1 MEKNFDFELSLVSTV
16 DRVTAMYNPCDLQI
30 IVKSHKE
37 LIKEASY
44 DLYLYDYTCTLMGH
58 TTCGISNRRHGLEK
72 DTFLVTMPIKRAWV
86 DGDYTLYLD
95 DGESLMK
102 QEFSL
107 KNTGGMEE
115 DMKIYLN
122 DEAKD
127 DEKLGR
133 AELLRC
139 IIDTARDYFM
149 DFSKSA
155 EDSLRSN
162 LWLAYQRGNLRDWT
176 EKDVKKYISD
186 TVAARF
192 MKRLE
197 KGVTPEQKDM
207 DIRDIACL
215 IEDDLELEVFNP
227 NVNPNPNEDDPSPTL
242 PREGEGSSC
251 DDGEDDDE
259 SFDHMLQ
266 EFIDGTGVFDLNDNG
281 TDNLS
286 PNDNANPNLNDDED
300 DEDDLNPFKEPK
312 VKFMVLPPLEN
323 PREEMEK
330 LVGCED
336 VKQRIEQLTTM
347 SKYNWLM
354 EKKNPEGKRHTVS
367 LHSLFL
373 GRPGT
378 GKTTVCKIMGGL
390 LRKAGAL
397 SIGHVVV
404 CTRKD
409 FIGKN
414 WGHEE
419 MVVKQAVEK
428 AQGGVLMIDE
438 AYLLCSEHPQDPG
451 RLVIPLLM
459 DVLADEKQ
467 RDIAI
472 VLCGYKDEMQ
482 RLIDLN
488 PGLTSRFPNAF
499 EFKDFTIDELL
510 EITQRRVKEYGYQ
523 FTRAAWRKY
532 RSVIEAAYQV
542 RDPKTWGNARFV
554 ANLLENIYM
563 HHAMRCMKH
572 KDSMDCE
579 HLLQITSADVQA
591 ISVSKP
597 KPRIGF

>member
-16 DRVTAMYNPCDLQI
+16 DEVTAMYNPCDLQI
-30 IVKSHKE
+30 TVKSHYKMIE
-37 LIKEASY
+37 EATF

-58 TTCGISNRRHGLEK
+58 ATCGKSNRRHGLEM
-72 DTFLVTMPIKRAWV
+72 DTFTVTMPIRRAWT

-95 DGESLMK
+95 NGDKLTE
-102 QEFSL
+102 QDFSL
-107 KNTGGMEE
+107 ENTGGMEE
-115 DMKIYLN
+115 DMKIHIN
-122 DEAKD
+122 DMAKD
-127 DEKLGR
+127 DEKLGKVG
-133 AELLRC
+133 LLRC
-139 IIDTARDYFM
+139 IIEKAHEYDM

-155 EDSLRSN
+155 EESLRSN
-162 LWLAYQRGNLRDWT
+162 LWMAFNKSSLRRWT
-176 EKDVKKYISD
+176 EKDVEIYIRD
-186 TVAARF
+186 IVLQRLI
-192 MKRLE
+192 KRLE
-197 KGVTPEQKDM
+197 KEPTAEHADIESMDVTLLME
-207 DIRDIACL
+207 
-215 IEDDLELEVFNP
+215 EDLDLEMLNP
-227 NVNPNPNEDDPSPTL
+227 NFNGNEDEDE
-242 PREGEGSSC
+242 R
-251 DDGEDDDE
+251 EDDDK
-259 SFDHMLQ
+259 SFDRLLQ
-266 EFIDGTGVFDLNDNG
+266 EFINGTGVFDLDHTEDTLNPETEAPSSARLSDSEEPSNPSDDDN
-281 TDNLS
+281 
-286 PNDNANPNLNDDED
+286 E
-300 DEDDLNPFKEPK
+300 EEEDLNPFKEPK
-312 VKFMVLPPLEN
+312 VKFLELPPLEN
-323 PREEMEK
+323 PREEMAK

-347 SKYNWLM
+347 SKYNRLM
-354 EKKNPEGKRHTVS
+354 ESKNPEGKRHTVS

-390 LRKAGAL
+390 LRKAGVL

-419 MVVKQAVEK
+419 MVVKQAVER

-472 VLCGYKDEMQ
+472 VLCGYRDEMQ

-488 PGLTSRFPNAF
+488 PGLTSRFPNVF

-510 EITQRRVKEYGYQ
+510 EITHRRVKEYGYQ

-532 RSVIEAAYQV
+532 RSVIEETYRV
-542 RDPKTWGNARFV
+542 RDAKTWGNARFV
-554 ANLLENIYM
+554 ANLLENMYM

-572 KDSMDCE
+572 KDSIDRK
-579 HLLQITSADVQA
+579 HLLQITPADVQP

-597 KPRIGF
+597 KPKIGF

>member
-30 IVKSHKE
+30 IVKSHNKMIE
-37 LIKEASY
+37 EATF

-58 TTCGISNRRHGLEK
+58 ATCGKSNRRHGLEM
-72 DTFLVTMPIKRAWV
+72 DTFTVTMPIRRAWT
-86 DGDYTLYLD
+86 DGDYTLYMD

-107 KNTGGMEE
+107 NNTGGMEE

-207 DIRDIACL
+207 DILDIACL

-227 NVNPNPNEDDPSPTL
+227 NVNPNPNPNEDDPSPTL

-259 SFDHMLQ
+259 SFDHLLQ
-266 EFIDGTGVFDLNDNG
+266 EFIDGTGVFDLNPN
-281 TDNLS
+281 
-286 PNDNANPNLNDDED
+286 PNDNANLNDDDD

-330 LVGCED
+330 MVGCED

-354 EKKNPEGKRHTVS
+354 ERKNPEGKRHMVS

-532 RSVIEAAYQV
+532 RSVIEAAYEV

-579 HLLQITSADVQA
+579 HLLQITPADVQA

>member
-1 MEKNFDFELSLVSTV
+1 M
-16 DRVTAMYNPCDLQI
+16 
-30 IVKSHKE
+30 
-37 LIKEASY
+37 
-44 DLYLYDYTCTLMGH
+44 
-58 TTCGISNRRHGLEK
+58 
-72 DTFLVTMPIKRAWV
+72 
-86 DGDYTLYLD
+86 
-95 DGESLMK
+95 
-102 QEFSL
+102 
-107 KNTGGMEE
+107 
-115 DMKIYLN
+115 
-122 DEAKD
+122 
-127 DEKLGR
+127 
-133 AELLRC
+133 
-139 IIDTARDYFM
+139 
-149 DFSKSA
+149 
-155 EDSLRSN
+155 
-162 LWLAYQRGNLRDWT
+162 
-176 EKDVKKYISD
+176 
-186 TVAARF
+186 
-192 MKRLE
+192 
-197 KGVTPEQKDM
+197 
-207 DIRDIACL
+207 
-215 IEDDLELEVFNP
+215 
-227 NVNPNPNEDDPSPTL
+227 
-242 PREGEGSSC
+242 
-251 DDGEDDDE
+251 
-259 SFDHMLQ
+259 
-266 EFIDGTGVFDLNDNG
+266 
-281 TDNLS
+281 
-286 PNDNANPNLNDDED
+286 
-300 DEDDLNPFKEPK
+300 
-312 VKFMVLPPLEN
+312 KFMVLPPLEN

-330 LVGCED
+330 MVGCED

-354 EKKNPEGKRHTVS
+354 ERKNPEGKRHMVS

-438 AYLLCSEHPQDPG
+438 AYQLCSEHPQDPG

-499 EFKDFTIDELL
+499 EFKDFTVDELL
-510 EITQRRVKEYGYQ
+510 EITQCRVKEYGYQ

-554 ANLLENIYM
+554 ANLLENIYI
-563 HHAMRCMKH
+563 HHATRCMKH
-572 KDSMDCE
+572 KDNMDRE
-579 HLLQITSADVQA
+579 HLLQITPADVQA